1 MGRGINILGIKIGGT
16 LVIGTVLGIIMTAVL
31 LAGEAAVS
39 TNEFC
44 TSCHSMTYP
53 QTELNESSHY
63 GALGANPGCKDCHI
77 PQGLGNLHLAIQT
90 HIVDGARELYLE
102 FANDYSTLEKF
113 NERRLIMAHDARMNL
128 KKWNSITC
136 RECHRNP
143 QPPGEDAQAEHKK
156 METEGATCIDCHQN
170 LVHKA
175 VPETDLNASKSQG
188 KLVLKPEDEEE
199 EDEEDEEGEEEGE
212 EGEEEVVYEMTDEEK
227 VAIADAF
234 LKNYHWRKKTEA
246 AKIAKVEA
254 EAKAEAEEKAEAE
267 ADKEYAGLGIE
278 IAMDKNGFLKVI
290 SPIEGAP
297 AFKAGIKAGDRIIKL
312 NDTDVKGITVND
324 AIKIMRGEPNTSI
337 TVSVLREGEAKP
349 IIITV
354 ARAIIRPKY

>member
-1 MGRGINILGIKIGGT
+1 
-16 LVIGTVLGIIMTAVL
+16 
-31 LAGEAAVS
+31 
-39 TNEFC
+39 
-44 TSCHSMTYP
+44 
-53 QTELNESSHY
+53 
-63 GALGANPGCKDCHI
+63 
-77 PQGLGNLHLAIQT
+77 
-90 HIVDGARELYLE
+90 
-102 FANDYSTLEKF
+102 
-113 NERRLIMAHDARMNL
+113 
-128 KKWNSITC
+128 
-136 RECHRNP
+136 
-143 QPPGEDAQAEHKK
+143 
-156 METEGATCIDCHQN
+156 
-170 LVHKA
+170 
-175 VPETDLNASKSQG
+175 
-188 KLVLKPEDEEE
+188 
-199 EDEEDEEGEEEGE
+199 
-212 EGEEEVVYEMTDEEK
+212 MTDEEK